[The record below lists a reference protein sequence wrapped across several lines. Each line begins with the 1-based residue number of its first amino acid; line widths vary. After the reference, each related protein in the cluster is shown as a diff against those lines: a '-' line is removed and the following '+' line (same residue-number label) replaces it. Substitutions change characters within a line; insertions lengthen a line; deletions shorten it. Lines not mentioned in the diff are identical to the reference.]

1 MNTRPDKRTVF
12 TRSRLLVLV
21 IAAVAVGTPAV
32 VLRALCVGKAC
43 EKPFN
48 TSSQVPFCSLPPD
61 TRALI
66 AAGFR
71 EEQPRRSPEVVAVT
85 DRTVVAGGTAFQDEP
100 APAWPSSVRTLPAR
114 VPIVFAGAGV
124 DPEARLPDGT
134 GLDDIAPTI
143 SEIIDLRRKH
153 PEVRSGEAVPDVASG
168 ETVNLVV
175 LVALKNIGSAELEDD
190 PSAWPRLQELMD
202 EGAGTLDATTGSLP
216 LEPAATLTT
225 IGTGGLPK
233 EHGMIGELVR
243 NDAGSLARTW
253 GRRSPTHIIA
263 TLGDDLDEQMRQ
275 EAVIGLV
282 RAQISDRGLTG
293 GNWHAQRDKDAI
305 VTDPKTPVASVAKLL
320 QHDFGDDEVP
330 DLLAVALDGAI
341 DDMDEELG
349 KVLVAA
355 QRTTDAVTFVVTAS
369 GSTVPPGTEDM
380 TGAEVAES
388 IEAELGAARPVV
400 EAAVPG
406 GLFLDQETLAQAE
419 ISDDEVLRALR
430 DLRGPDGDKVFADVF
445 SAIAVSFAR
454 YC

>member
-1 MNTRPDKRTVF
+1 MNTRSDKRAVF

-21 IAAVAVGTPAV
+21 IVAVAVGAPAV

-43 EKPFN
+43 EKPIDA
-48 TSSQVPFCSLPPD
+48 SSQVPFCSLPPE

-85 DRTVVAGGTAFQDEP
+85 GGALVAGGTAFQDEP
-100 APAWPSSVRTLPAR
+100 APAWPSSVRTVSAR
-114 VPIVFAGAGV
+114 VPMVFAGAGV

-134 GLDDIAPTI
+134 GLEDIAPTI
-143 SEIIDLRRKH
+143 AEIIDFRRKH
-153 PEVRSGEAVPDVASG
+153 PEVRSGEAVPEVASG
-168 ETVNLVV
+168 ERVDLVV

-190 PSAWPRLQELMD
+190 PSAWPRLQELID

-243 NDAGSLARTW
+243 NDAGALARAW

-263 TLGDDLDEQMRQ
+263 TLGDDLDEQLLQ
-275 EAVIGLV
+275 EPVIGLV
-282 RAQISDRGLTG
+282 RAQVSDRGLTG

-305 VTDPKTPVASVAKLL
+305 VTDPKKPAASAAKLL
-320 QHDFGDDEVP
+320 RQDFGDDEVP
-330 DLLAVALDGAI
+330 DLVAVALDGAI
-341 DDMDEELG
+341 GDMDEELG
-349 KVLVAA
+349 KIVAA
-355 QRTTDAVTFVVTAS
+355 ARRTTDAVSIVVTAS
-369 GSTVPPGTEDM
+369 GSTAPPGAEDM

-388 IEAELGAARPVV
+388 IEGELGAARSVV

-430 DLRGPDGDKVFADVF
+430 ELRGPDGDKIFADVF
-445 SAIAVSFAR
+445 PAIAVSFAR